1 MDETNIELAKI
12 IDGRRNELSSSMILA
27 MDVQPFD
34 WWAEKIGQ
42 GIERKYWDASN
53 HFMYLAEALRESDPD
68 IFADYVRWLDQ
79 LMNGL
84 NFPPET
90 LPSMLEYTKKLL
102 GKSCPAEMKSVI
114 DTYVNFAISGLRT
127 VDPDEKSYITKDNP
141 LSELANDYLKALLAG
156 DRSSAG
162 KMVLESVESG
172 VSVRSIYLEVF
183 QPCQYEIGR
192 LWHMNRVSVAQEHY
206 CSAATQIIMSQLYPY
221 IFSNEKIGRTFVGTC
236 VGGELHEMGVRMV
249 ADFFEMAGWD
259 TFYLGANTPS
269 HSVIESIKTY
279 DADVIGLSVAM
290 FYHRSR
296 AADLIMKI
304 RKECADHKVKI
315 MVGGY
320 AFNGVA
326 ELWRKIGADGFAS
339 DARQA
344 VDVANSLVSEASV
357 TQ

>member
-1 MDETNIELAKI
+1 MDETNIVLANM
-12 IDGRRNELSSSMILA
+12 IDTRRAELSRSMILA
-27 MDVQPFD
+27 TDVQPFD

-53 HFMYLAEALRESDPD
+53 HFMYLVEALRESDPG

-79 LMNGL
+79 LMNGF
-84 NFPPET
+84 NFPYET

-102 GKSCPAEMKSVI
+102 GKNCPSEMISVI
-114 DTYVNFAISGLRT
+114 DTYINFAISGLGAIE
-127 VDPDEKSYITKDNP
+127 PDQSSFIDIDNP
-141 LSELANDYLKALLAG
+141 LNELAKNYLKALLAG
-156 DRSSAG
+156 DRASAG
-162 KMVLESVESG
+162 KMVLESVKSG
-172 VSVRSIYLEVF
+172 VSVSSIYLDVF

-206 CSAATQIIMSQLYPY
+206 CSAATQVIMSQLYPY
-221 IFSNEKIGRTFVGTC
+221 IFSNEKIGRTFIGTC

-269 HSVIESIKTY
+269 DSIIESIREY

-290 FYHRSR
+290 FYHRST
-296 AADLIMKI
+296 AGDLITKI
-304 RKECADHKVKI
+304 RNECSDHKVKI
-315 MVGGY
+315 IVGGY
-320 AFNGVA
+320 AINGVA

-344 VDVANSLVSEASV
+344 VNVANYLVSGASA
-357 TQ
+357 TL